1 MNYKESFHN
10 PYVSFISQYFAL
22 VKFPLEEPYNM
33 DVAILHNNTLAHK
46 SHFIFL
52 LQILKSFDQLFEA
65 LVMGK
70 HKMTSDTRKEDKI
83 DEDSGKGHWV

>member
-1 MNYKESFHN
+1 MNYKQSFHS

-65 LVMGK
+65 HVMDK
-70 HKMTSDTRKEDKI
+70 HKMTLDTRKEDKI